1 MVKKRNLNPY
11 CILYM
16 KINSMWVV
24 NINIESKTIQIL
36 KDNKENVLMMLDR
49 QKFLNRVHTALAM
62 KKNLI
67 NLTIIE

>member
-11 CILYM
+11 CILYT

-36 KDNKENVLMMLDR
+36 KDNKENVFMMLDR
-49 QKFLNRVHTALAM
+49 QKFLRVQTALAM

>member
-1 MVKKRNLNPY
+1 
-11 CILYM
+11 
-16 KINSMWVV
+16 MWVV

-36 KDNKENVLMMLDR
+36 KDNKENVFMMLDR
-49 QKFLNRVHTALAM
+49 QKFLRVQTALAM